1 MKKLKL
7 YILSFILIIVLFF
20 LTIDLY
26 LIFLDFSGQQTTAN
40 QISNLIMYNID
51 GSSKNGQ

>member
-7 YILSFILIIVLFF
+7 YLLSFTLIIVIFF

-26 LIFLDFSGQQTTAN
+26 FVYLDFSGQNEKAN
-40 QISNLIMYNID
+40 YISKVIMSKIG
-51 GSSKNGQ
+51 GSYKNEQ

>member
-7 YILSFILIIVLFF
+7 YLLSFTLIIVLFF

-26 LIFLDFSGQQTTAN
+26 LVYLDFSGQNERAN
-40 QISNLIMYNID
+40 NISKVIMSKFD
-51 GSSKNGQ
+51 GSYKNGQ

>member
-7 YILSFILIIVLFF
+7 YLLSFTLIIVVFF

-26 LIFLDFSGQQTTAN
+26 FVYLDFSGQN
-40 QISNLIMYNID
+40 KKVDYISKVIMSKID
-51 GSSKNGQ
+51 GSYKNVQ

>member
-7 YILSFILIIVLFF
+7 YLLSFTLIIVLFF

-26 LIFLDFSGQQTTAN
+26 FVYLDFIGEEKKA
-40 QISNLIMYNID
+40 NLISKVIMSKID
-51 GSSKNGQ
+51 GSYKNGQ

>member
-7 YILSFILIIVLFF
+7 YLLSFTLIIVVFF

-26 LIFLDFSGQQTTAN
+26 FVYLDFSGQN
-40 QISNLIMYNID
+40 KKVDYISKVIMSKID
-51 GSSKNGQ
+51 GSYKNGQ

>member
-7 YILSFILIIVLFF
+7 YLLSFTLIIVIFF

-26 LIFLDFSGQQTTAN
+26 FVYLDFSGQNEKAN
-40 QISNLIMYNID
+40 YISKVIMSKID
-51 GSSKNGQ
+51 GSHKNEQ

>member
-7 YILSFILIIVLFF
+7 YLLSFTLIIVVFF

-26 LIFLDFSGQQTTAN
+26 FVYLDFSGQNEKAN
-40 QISNLIMYNID
+40 YISKVIMSKIG
-51 GSSKNGQ
+51 GSYKNEQ

>member
-7 YILSFILIIVLFF
+7 YLLSFTLIIVLFF

-26 LIFLDFSGQQTTAN
+26 FVYLDFSGQN
-40 QISNLIMYNID
+40 EKVNYISKIIMSKIG
-51 GSSKNGQ
+51 GSYKNEQ

>member
-7 YILSFILIIVLFF
+7 YLLSFTLIIVLFF

-26 LIFLDFSGQQTTAN
+26 LIYLDFSGQNMKADK
-40 QISNLIMYNID
+40 ISKMITYNID
-51 GSSKNGQ
+51 GSFKNGQ

>member
-7 YILSFILIIVLFF
+7 YLLSFTLIIVIFF

-26 LIFLDFSGQQTTAN
+26 FVYLDFSGQNEKAN
-40 QISNLIMYNID
+40 YISKVIMSKID
-51 GSSKNGQ
+51 GSYKNGQ

>member
-7 YILSFILIIVLFF
+7 YLLSFTLIIVLFF

-26 LIFLDFSGQQTTAN
+26 FVYLDFSGQNEKAN
-40 QISNLIMYNID
+40 YISKIIMSKI
-51 GSSKNGQ
+51 GSSYKNEQ

>member
-7 YILSFILIIVLFF
+7 YLLSFTLIIVLFF

-26 LIFLDFSGQQTTAN
+26 FVYLDFTGEEKKA
-40 QISNLIMYNID
+40 NLISKVIMSKID
-51 GSSKNGQ
+51 GSYKNGQ

>member
-7 YILSFILIIVLFF
+7 YLLSFTLIIVLFF

-26 LIFLDFSGQQTTAN
+26 FVYLDFSGQYEKADK
-40 QISNLIMYNID
+40 ISKMITYNID
-51 GSSKNGQ
+51 GSFKNGQ